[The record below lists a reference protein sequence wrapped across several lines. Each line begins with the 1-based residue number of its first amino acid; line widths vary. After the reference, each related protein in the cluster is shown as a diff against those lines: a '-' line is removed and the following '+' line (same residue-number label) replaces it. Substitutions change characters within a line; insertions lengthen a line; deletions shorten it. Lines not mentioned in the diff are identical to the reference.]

1 MDIYKCSSCKFEF
14 NTGFLH
20 LTYCPKCFGSFR
32 QTLGILK
39 VLAYFIIP
47 IIVIMVILKFALP
60 SAYQHIMGVILS
72 VLDISTLFAGSKDAY
87 LDSVLSG
94 GRR

>member
-1 MDIYKCSSCKFEF
+1 
-14 NTGFLH
+14 
-20 LTYCPKCFGSFR
+20 
-32 QTLGILK
+32 
-39 VLAYFIIP
+39 
-47 IIVIMVILKFALP
+47 MVILKFALP